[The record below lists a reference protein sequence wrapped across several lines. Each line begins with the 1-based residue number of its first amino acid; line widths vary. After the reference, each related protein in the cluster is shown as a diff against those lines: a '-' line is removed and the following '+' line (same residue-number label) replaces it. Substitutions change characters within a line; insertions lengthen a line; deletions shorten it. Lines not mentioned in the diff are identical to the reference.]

1 MNSKFE
7 YDSYN
12 MSYIDALRKT
22 GYWWQL
28 SDISILEDQK
38 KREKPPP
45 APKSREVSKRVS
57 DVKVSKVK
65 NPVLFSDDE
74 DDARGMVWNISFFL
88 SKISP

>member
-1 MNSKFE
+1 MQL
-7 YDSYN
+7 
-12 MSYIDALRKT
+12 ALF
-22 GYWWQL
+22 
-28 SDISILEDQK
+28 ISEDQK

-74 DDARGMVWNISFFL
+74 DDARGMVWNISFFYL
-88 SKISP
+88 KYRYNMAHII

>member
-1 MNSKFE
+1 MN
-7 YDSYN
+7 
-12 MSYIDALRKT
+12 YIDALKRAA
-22 GYWWQL
+22 YCWQL

-74 DDARGMVWNISFFL
+74 DDARGMVWNISFF
-88 SKISP
+88 I